1 VNGIGGLS
9 ILRGSGVSAVGKIL
23 VAVAAIAA
31 IVALNYFAPGIG
43 TYLSTQLGFT
53 VSAFLV
59 TTVGSIIIAAG
70 FALLNQVLFK
80 PQSPSAE
87 ASKVTV
93 RISEPARWLCGGRA
107 LQGGGV
113 VFGEY
118 DALGNFWFVQ
128 IHADSIMKGVPAYYA
143 DNKPVTVD
151 ASGWITDNDFCLN
164 SKGDPF
170 NGSGTRVPYFRIWTT
185 THSET
190 NPIPPG
196 IAALSA
202 ALPQW
207 TQAGHLLVGT
217 TYSVIM
223 CKSVKIEN
231 RFKVYKWKGPIGL
244 GEPSIAVLADWSN
257 MYDPRDPTQ
266 VLGDRSTYKPSR
278 NSAIVWAWFRTHP
291 FGRRKSESE
300 INWSRI
306 AEQADICDQ
315 QIVGAYSTQKR
326 YECGAAIIDS
336 KQRAIAEQE
345 IMITC
350 DGQLVF
356 DDDGRTWLRVG
367 YYYQPTLTFSRNR
380 DIVAMESVEAQN
392 GESESQGVIVK
403 YLEPDN
409 GYSGLQSAPWYNP
422 LYYTPGIGATFLTVE
437 ALFVQNHNQAMRLAK
452 SIGMRSQPAHKLGPT
467 TGLRGLR
474 AMQERI
480 VMFRYDNVFDG
491 AYELCTPVEVDASGV
506 FCSLGIVPIAPDRF
520 RLLPGEE
527 KPKPVADGISDGS
540 IYMPPTG
547 ITLEYNNGRIEAYF
561 AAADRDDV
569 TFQFQYVPTSQ
580 VDADQWSDMTTDMT
594 REFAYSGAVDSSVP
608 QSVRY
613 RTVSS
618 GGKVSDWSPVDT
630 IGAVAS
636 DSDQA
641 AIYNSFIVE
650 VANGQNVLMINATG
664 TLTITD
670 HTRRYPTI
678 AKPDVA
684 VTGTTINTGLAAGTS
699 RAVAYDD
706 PTLAGGAVTY
716 ALYDSDTL
724 AHVSA
729 ANPARHYVG
738 YFSVPTTGEAG
749 GGGGGIPGGGGGNC
763 VTCDTPIRLAS
774 ADRDGPGMERVA
786 GDLSV
791 GDWLWTQHEVT
802 MQPGAYQV
810 EAIAFVEEDILH
822 ADGYPLATAPH
833 RFWINGEWVA
843 MATIGEPI
851 GRAMVAR
858 ITVSEAHTY
867 VSAGV
872 LSHNIKQ
879 EQVNQS

>member
-1 VNGIGGLS
+1 
-9 ILRGSGVSAVGKIL
+9 VSTVGKIL

-43 TYLSTQLGFT
+43 TYLSTQLGVT

-93 RISEPARWLCGGRA
+93 RITEPARWLNGGRA

-113 VFGEY
+113 VFGEF
-118 DALGNFWFVQ
+118 DGLGNFWYVQ
-128 IHADSIMKGVPAYYA
+128 IHSDSILCTAPAYYA
-143 DNKPVTVD
+143 DNSPVTVD
-151 ASGWITDNDFCLN
+151 ADGWITDNDFCLN
-164 SKGDPF
+164 NKGDAF
-170 NGSGTRVPYFRIWTT
+170 NGTGIRVPYFRIWTT
-185 THSET
+185 TYSEAD
-190 NPIPPG
+190 PVPPG

-207 TQAGHLLVGT
+207 TQAEHLLVGT
-217 TYSVIM
+217 TYSVVM
-223 CKSVKIEN
+223 CKAVKVEN
-231 RFKVYKWKGPIGL
+231 RYKLYKWRGPFGL
-244 GEPSIAVLADWSN
+244 GEPSISVLGDWSN
-257 MYDPRDPTQ
+257 MYDPRDSTQ

-278 NSAIVWAWFRTHP
+278 NSVIIWAWFRTHP
-291 FGRRKSESE
+291 FGRRKSESD
-300 INWSRI
+300 INWQRI
-306 AEQADICDQ
+306 AEQADICDE
-315 QIVGAYSTQKR
+315 QIVGAYSTQPR

-356 DDDGRTWLRVG
+356 DDDGKTWLRAG
-367 YYYQPTLTFSRNR
+367 HYYVPSLTLSRNR
-380 DIVAMESVEAQN
+380 DIVAMESIEAQD
-392 GESESQGVIVK
+392 GESETQGVIVK
-403 YLEPDN
+403 YLEPST

-422 LYYTPGIGATFLTVE
+422 LYYVPGRGATFLTVE

-480 VMFRYDNVFDG
+480 IGLNYDNVFSGD
-491 AYELCTPVEVDASGV
+491 YELCTPVEVDASGV

-527 KPKPVADGISDGS
+527 KPRPIADGIADGS
-540 IYMPPTG
+540 VYNAPTG
-547 ITLEYNNGRIEAYF
+547 VTLEYNNGRIEAYF
-561 AAADRDDV
+561 SAADRDDV
-569 TFQFQYVPTSQ
+569 TFQFQYVATSQ

-594 REFAYSGAVDSSVP
+594 REFAYSGAVDSSVD

-613 RTVSS
+613 RTVST
-618 GGKVSDWSPVDT
+618 GGKVSDWSEPQTV
-630 IGAVAS
+630 GAVPS

-650 VANGQNVLMINATG
+650 VANGQNVVTIASDG
-664 TLTITD
+664 TLTISD

-678 AKPDVA
+678 PKADVA
-684 VTGTTINTGLAAGTS
+684 VTGATIATGLLAGSS

-706 PTLAGGAVTY
+706 PALSGGAVTY
-716 ALYDSDTL
+716 ALYESDTV

-729 ANPARHYVG
+729 ENPARHYVG

-763 VTCDTPIRLAS
+763 VTCDTPVRLAN

-786 GDLSV
+786 GDLTV

-810 EAIAFVEEDILH
+810 EAITFVEEDVMH
-822 ADGYPLATAPH
+822 ADGYPDATAAH
-833 RFWINGEWVA
+833 RFWVGSGWVK
-843 MATIGEPI
+843 MASIGEPS
-851 GRAMVAR
+851 GRAMVAK
-858 ITVSEAHTY
+858 ITVSDAHTY

-872 LSHNIKQ
+872 LSHNLKQ
-879 EQVNQS
+879 NEVEP